1 MPFNISDISIPD
13 DVELEQALGNGLQL
27 ALMELDVDG
36 LYLFLF
42 SKVGRF
48 LFIVWPANEQMFV
61 FCTNFSVSI
70 RGDKINKLSN
80 KNPPS

>member
-1 MPFNISDISIPD
+1 MPFNISDISIPE

-42 SKVGRF
+42 SYLSSQGILILERLAKCF
-48 LFIVWPANEQMFV
+48 NSL
-61 FCTNFSVSI
+61 VS
-70 RGDKINKLSN
+70 RSFEL
-80 KNPPS
+80 